1 MSMTFKYKRID
12 RPEPLPPTIS
22 PMIPVTFKGSKGMI
36 DAVCLLDSGADVSTI
51 PRGLAEIIGLDLSG
65 EKEEIQGIGGSIEAI
80 VSRVLIIIQ
89 RKHEKYQISAE
100 VRVIPP
106 QDNEDKF
113 PILIGRKDFFESFNI
128 TFKESNRK
136 IILKK
141 V

>member
-1 MSMTFKYKRID
+1 MTFKYKRID